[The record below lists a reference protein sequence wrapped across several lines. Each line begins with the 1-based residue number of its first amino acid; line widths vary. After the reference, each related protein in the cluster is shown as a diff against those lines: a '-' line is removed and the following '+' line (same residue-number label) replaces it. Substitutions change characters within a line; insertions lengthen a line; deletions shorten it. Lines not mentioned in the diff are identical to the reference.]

1 MEFLQ
6 KYNSA
11 CLILWYAIVGHQKIR
26 NIPAA
31 AHASVPSISIL
42 IFLSVYPQC
51 KSYVCTRQIKT
62 LPPSLRG
69 LVLHWENMSRHS
81 PGVVQL
87 TNTSS
92 QQSTNKLERS
102 DFDNLEVFV
111 HDCWTWN
118 IEYLYFCKGETLQ
131 FWQFAEK
138 NWNLVLLW
146 SFKTM
151 FNPILSH
158 IFGTSYDWLGKINM

>member
-1 MEFLQ
+1 MNLWRKGRKVEFLQ

-62 LPPSLRG
+62 LPPSRPPLREC
-69 LVLHWENMSRHS
+69 VPPVWS
-81 PGVVQL
+81 QL
-87 TNTSS
+87 PKLLTLPVKH
-92 QQSTNKLERS
+92 QQST
-102 DFDNLEVFV
+102 DNIQYSRKWLIF
-111 HDCWTWN
+111 
-118 IEYLYFCKGETLQ
+118 Q
-131 FWQFAEK
+131 F
-138 NWNLVLLW
+138 
-146 SFKTM
+146 
-151 FNPILSH
+151 LS
-158 IFGTSYDWLGKINM
+158 I